1 MFDRDGNGFISKQE
15 LGRTLKRFKGVGWDQ
30 SPIFKKVYEEEYGQ
44 FGGEPFGCLVGDY
57 HFDHTPPDVEL
68 LAEMSKI
75 AAAAHAPLAA
85 RTGGGDPADLEI
97 ARAQASHAQG
107 IVNLR
112 DRLARWLQG
121 RGIDQWREGEF
132 DPAEVRREIDRG
144 EDGDGDAEIEARAV
158 LGDRCGRQVDRQ
170 LAGVEREA
178 GGDRRCPHPLGCLAQ
193 RRVGQAAD
201 VEGREPSPDVALD
214 VDEMTGDPAQRHP
227 AGHPDAH
234 CPTPGRKSTS

>member
-1 MFDRDGNGFISKQE
+1 MPARRCEHECRAGLVLAGH
-15 LGRTLKRFKGVGWDQ
+15 LGQVQPSSCRPTGRH
-30 SPIFKKVYEEEYGQ
+30 
-44 FGGEPFGCLVGDY
+44 GCLVGRVEAAALALRRAVGEHELPERAGRGDP
-57 HFDHTPPDVEL
+57 HPLDEPGLGHVLGCDDDVLAAGGLRGEHRRQHPGDVPQPPVEAELGEVHDGSYERRRQL
-68 LAEMSKI
+68 LA
-75 AAAAHAPLAA
+75 
-85 RTGGGDPADLEI
+85 G
-97 ARAQASHAQG
+97 
-107 IVNLR
+107 
-112 DRLARWLQG
+112 
-121 RGIDQWREGEF
+121 
-132 DPAEVRREIDRG
+132 G

-214 VDEMTGDPAQRHP
+214 VDEVTGDPAQRHP